1 MKLNLY
7 TTPSKFLHKNVWR
20 LERVSLYFIKNK
32 VMSRGR
38 PTKNIPP
45 VVVVY
50 KKTAKG
56 KLYLKIFEGI
66 HSDDLLNSRKRN
78 PLLPSN
84 YEMVA
89 VGVGSSFIES
99 FKKEYKIK

>member
-1 MKLNLY
+1 M
-7 TTPSKFLHKNVWR
+7 SK
-20 LERVSLYFIKNK
+20 
-32 VMSRGR
+32 GR
-38 PTKNIPP
+38 PAKKIPP
-45 VVVVY
+45 VVIVY

-56 KLYLKIFEGI
+56 RKYIKVFEGI

-78 PLLPSN
+78 PLLPDN

-99 FKKEYKIK
+99 FKKEYNIK